1 MEKGK
6 SEKGESLDKNQL
18 EKAIKRYVD
27 SGKAVAKK
35 KTVKI
40 IKNKHSYDIT
50 RKNT

>member
-6 SEKGESLDKNQL
+6 GEKGKSLERDRL
-18 EKAIKRYVD
+18 EQAIKRYVD

-40 IKNKHSYDIT
+40 IKTKHSYDI
-50 RKNT
+50 KK

>member
-1 MEKGK
+1 MPEKPPQDR
-6 SEKGESLDKNQL
+6 EKL
-18 EKAIKRYVD
+18 EQAIKRYVD

-40 IKNKHSYDIT
+40 IKTKHSYDIT

>member
-6 SEKGESLDKNQL
+6 GEKGESLERDRL
-18 EKAIKRYVD
+18 EQAIKRYVD

-40 IKNKHSYDIT
+40 IKTKHNYDI
-50 RKNT
+50 KK